1 MYVEFHYVSNRTL
14 DENVKTNLINPH
26 ILHDYEVIK
35 KKNNYWGIFLRHKN
49 EIVGSTLVA
58 YEKEDN
64 IDFLLLAS
72 VYIDDKY
79 RGRKLCKALVEQTI
93 IKNEMRK
100 KTNLIKVVIAGGM
113 TILKC
118 LLSVF
123 KELNY
128 TIKKYKA
135 KTENIQILQNIRPET
150 AIKIEQSNYEN
161 DIWQTLFFD
170 KNKII
175 NNVAKKKL

>member
-1 MYVEFHYVSNRTL
+1 MMDIELHYVSNITL
-14 DENVKTNLINPH
+14 DNDVKTNIINPH
-26 ILHDYEVIK
+26 ILHAYEVIK
-35 KKNNYWGIFLRHKN
+35 KRNNYWGIFLRDKD
-49 EIVGSTLVA
+49 EIIGNTMVA

-64 IDFLLLAS
+64 IDFLLLVS

-79 RGRKLCKALVEQTI
+79 RGRKLCSALVEQTI
-93 IKNEMRK
+93 IKNEMRN
-100 KTNLIKVVIAGGM
+100 KTNLIKVVIGGGM
-113 TILKC
+113 PILKC

-128 TIKKYKA
+128 TIKKYKT
-135 KTENIQILQNIRPET
+135 KSENIQILQNIRPET

-170 KNKII
+170 KND
-175 NNVAKKKL
+175 

>member
-1 MYVEFHYVSNRTL
+1 MDIETHYVSNRTL
-14 DENVKTNLINPH
+14 DNGLNRNIININNPNPH

-35 KKNNYWGIFLRHKN
+35 KKKNYWGIFLRHKN
-49 EIVGSTLVA
+49 EIIGSTLVA

-64 IDFLLLAS
+64 IDFLLLVS

-79 RGRKLCKALVEQTI
+79 RGRNLCKGLIEQTI
-93 IKNEMRK
+93 LKNEIRN
-100 KTNLIKVVIAGGM
+100 KTNLVKVVIAGGM
-113 TILKC
+113 PILNC

-128 TIKKYKA
+128 TIKKYKT

-161 DIWQTLFFD
+161 DIWQTLFFE
-170 KNKII
+170 KND
-175 NNVAKKKL
+175 

>member
-1 MYVEFHYVSNRTL
+1 MMDIEFHYVSNRTL
-14 DENVKTNLINPH
+14 DNGLNRNIININPH

-35 KKNNYWGIFLRHKN
+35 KRKNYWGIFLRHKN
-49 EIVGSTLVA
+49 EIIGSTLVA

-72 VYIDDKY
+72 VYIDDNY
-79 RGRKLCKALVEQTI
+79 RGRNLCKVLVKQTI
-93 IKNEMRK
+93 LKNEMRN

-113 TILKC
+113 PILKC

-128 TIKKYKA
+128 TIKKYKT
-135 KTENIQILQNIRPET
+135 KDENIQILQNIRPET

-161 DIWQTLFFD
+161 DIWQTLFLSHF
-170 KNKII
+170 KSSR
-175 NNVAKKKL
+175 V